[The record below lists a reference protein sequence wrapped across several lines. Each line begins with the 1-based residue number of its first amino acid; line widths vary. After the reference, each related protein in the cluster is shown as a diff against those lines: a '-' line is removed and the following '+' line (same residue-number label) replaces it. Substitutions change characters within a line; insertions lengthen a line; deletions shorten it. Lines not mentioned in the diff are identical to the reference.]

1 MKWGK
6 KVTFAVR
13 YAKGASV
20 KRASYLDV
28 YEQIVRTFPVK
39 YVFDFT
45 LLSAHV
51 TGEKVISGQEISC
64 HLKSVICN

>member
-1 MKWGK
+1 M
-6 KVTFAVR
+6 FAAQ

-28 YEQIVRTFPVK
+28 YVRTVCTFPVK
-39 YVFDFT
+39 CVFDFT

-51 TGEKVISGQEISC
+51 TRENVISGQEINC
-64 HLKSVICN
+64 HFKNVI